1 MPRQFAWR
9 KARHVPNSPRH
20 IFIGMATNIAG
31 MTVRDTLLAHSRRC
45 PCSHHDPH
53 PPQRP
58 HNPISLRAT
67 LTAEETPERNVII
80 RHVSREI
87 IGRDPPRLI
96 FAEQLGRA
104 ACPHHSQKVHAFC
117 TKWSQTNKTVKN
129 CEYRGRT
136 KRWC

>member
-1 MPRQFAWR
+1 
-9 KARHVPNSPRH
+9 
-20 IFIGMATNIAG
+20 

-45 PCSHHDPH
+45 PCSHHDPP

-96 FAEQLGRA
+96 FAEQLGLA
-104 ACPHHSQKVHAFC
+104 GCPHHSQKAHAFC
-117 TKWSQTNKTVKN
+117 TKWSHKQIKRLKTASILGEQRDGAGGALAHDPSDRVN
-129 CEYRGRT
+129 NGGIYGT
-136 KRWC
+136 

>member
-1 MPRQFAWR
+1 M
-9 KARHVPNSPRH
+9 
-20 IFIGMATNIAG
+20 
-31 MTVRDTLLAHSRRC
+31 
-45 PCSHHDPH
+45 
-53 PPQRP
+53 
-58 HNPISLRAT
+58 
-67 LTAEETPERNVII
+67 AEEPPERSVSI

-129 CEYRGRT
+129 CKYRGRT
-136 KRWC
+136 KERWRRSCSGSRSL